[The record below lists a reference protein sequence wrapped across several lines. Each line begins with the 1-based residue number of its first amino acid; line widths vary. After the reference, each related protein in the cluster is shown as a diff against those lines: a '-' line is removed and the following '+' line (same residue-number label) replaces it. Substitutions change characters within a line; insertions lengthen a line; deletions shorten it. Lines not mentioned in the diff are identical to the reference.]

1 MKAAQVLAA
10 LGTHA
15 RDAKEAWERVDRLVA
30 AGPANE
36 VTTLA
41 EELSVRKEPAWLVRS
56 VSTRLLR
63 QLAFSG
69 TAGHFDLLL
78 ELVARGL
85 NAWTPLFEVADCVAQ
100 RADGPGFVSALPRR
114 ERSVE
119 FFASLLQSLVCHG
132 VDFEGVAEVQV
143 FRDEL
148 LEQEHRFAVLPLR
161 RTPVEQTLRLQRL
174 SVSGSSSA
182 GFEFP
187 RSIPAQARAPQ
198 VARVDPAPEHLG
210 EATRA
215 WHGSEVLQ
223 VTLDAR
229 VSGALDLRSLPLA
242 SLRGGG
248 LRQAETTASEIFT
261 RLFMAAAEGGAYGGE
276 RGNAEARL
284 ATFTSLAAF
293 CDGAP
298 LIDVANVA
306 ARAEQCR
313 WWLWEGTGWFGNVAW
328 DFGGACLRPDGV
340 TLVAHAATD
349 TD

>member
-1 MKAAQVLAA
+1 MKAAQVLAV
-10 LGTHA
+10 LGPHA
-15 RDAKEAWERVDRLVA
+15 RDAKEAWERVDQLVA
-30 AGPANE
+30 AGPPSE
-36 VTTLA
+36 VMTLA

-63 QLAFSG
+63 QLAFSP
-69 TAGHFDLLL
+69 TQGHFDLLL
-78 ELVARGL
+78 ELVAREL
-85 NAWTPLFEVADCVAQ
+85 NAWTPLFELVDCVAQ
-100 RADGPGFVSALPRR
+100 RADGPGFVKTLPRR
-114 ERSVE
+114 GRCVE
-119 FFASLLQSLVCHG
+119 FFASLLQSLICHG
-132 VDFEGVAEVQV
+132 VEFDGVPEVQV

-148 LEQEHRFAVLPLR
+148 LERQHRSVALPLR
-161 RTPVEQTLRLQRL
+161 RTPVELGLRLQRL
-174 SVSGSSSA
+174 SVSGSSSGA
-182 GFEFP
+182 FQFP
-187 RSIPAQARAPQ
+187 RSVPVQAIAPQ
-198 VARVDPAPEHLG
+198 VARVEPAPEHLG

-229 VSGALDLRSLPLA
+229 FSGALDLRSLPLA

-248 LRQAETTASEIFT
+248 LRQAQTTASEVFT
-261 RLFMAAAEGGAYGGE
+261 RLFAAAAEGGAYGGA

-284 ATFTSLAAF
+284 AAFTSLAAF
-293 CDGAP
+293 IDGAP
-298 LIDVANVA
+298 LIDAIDVA

-328 DFGGACLRPDGV
+328 DFGAACLRPDSM

>member
-15 RDAKEAWERVDRLVA
+15 RDAKEAWDRLDRLLAV
-30 AGPANE
+30 GPNDE
-36 VTTLA
+36 VSKLA
-41 EELSVRKEPAWLVRS
+41 EALTTRAEPAWLVRS
-56 VSTRLLR
+56 TSKRLMTH
-63 QLAFSG
+63 LALS
-69 TAGHFDLLL
+69 ASHFDLLL
-78 ELVARGL
+78 ELIAANRTP
-85 NAWTPLFEVADCVAQ
+85 WTPVYELADCVAQ
-100 RADGPGFVSALPRR
+100 RADSAAFVKALPQR

-119 FFASLLQSLVCHG
+119 FFASLLQSLVCHD
-132 VDFEGVAEVQV
+132 VDFEAAAEVQV

-148 LEQEHRFAVLPLR
+148 LEWQHPYAVLPLR
-161 RTPVEQTLRLQRL
+161 RMAVEQTLRLQRL

-187 RSIPAQARAPQ
+187 RSVPAQAVSPSI
-198 VARVDPAPEHLG
+198 ARVDPAPDHLG

-229 VSGALDLRSLPLA
+229 FAGALDLRSLPLA
-242 SLRGGG
+242 SLRGQG

-261 RLFMAAAEGGAYGGE
+261 RLFMAAAEGGAYGGA

-284 ATFTSLAAF
+284 AAFTSLAAF

-298 LIDVANVA
+298 LVDVPKVA
-306 ARAEQCR
+306 ATAEQCR

-328 DFGGACLRPDGV
+328 DFGGACLRPDGI